1 MDVKIYIGNAEC
13 TACGRRHRKVFEID
27 GKPYGSSCANKI
39 IGKELT
45 APVWLYELAETWFQD
60 EMKRFQGDASK
71 VDYEGIA
78 VNFFNDVEDADAN
91 YDGQKIW
98 SKSIKVNGKTVKV
111 DWQYEINDYLKG
123 RCRERIR

>member
-78 VNFFNDVEDADAN
+78 VNF
-91 YDGQKIW
+91 
-98 SKSIKVNGKTVKV
+98 SMMSRMLMPTMTVKRSGL
-111 DWQYEINDYLKG
+111 NLL
-123 RCRERIR
+123 R